1 MTTDNFTT
9 ASQELI
15 NQSATIATELH
26 NPELTPLHTL
36 AAGLQNEFCLS
47 FFNIADLSTQEL
59 AQLVKKEL
67 NLLPKSKGTDLSIS
81 SSMQQFFQACKKE
94 ADKFGDISS

>member
-15 NQSATIATELH
+15 NQAATIATELH

-47 FFNIADLSTQEL
+47 FFTLTDLSTQEL
-59 AQLVKKEL
+59 GGLLKK
-67 NLLPKSKGTDLSIS
+67 S
-81 SSMQQFFQACKKE
+81 
-94 ADKFGDISS
+94 